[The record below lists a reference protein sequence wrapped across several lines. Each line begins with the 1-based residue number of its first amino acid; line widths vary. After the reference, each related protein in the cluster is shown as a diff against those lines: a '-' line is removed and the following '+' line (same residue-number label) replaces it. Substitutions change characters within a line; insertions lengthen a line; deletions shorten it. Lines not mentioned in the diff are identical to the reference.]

1 MRDHG
6 PLCSSL
12 GLREQECGAALI
24 VEDQPATPARSSGE
38 LSLDEGR
45 NELKSKVLDRIYCQ
59 SANPGFSG
67 PCPALEIL
75 RRPQNRDAVD
85 SFPVQMLEMPCVAG
99 QEIVCLP
106 VDRG

>member
-59 SANPGFSG
+59 IRVAFRAAAVVSYRKNT
-67 PCPALEIL
+67 AL
-75 RRPQNRDAVD
+75 
-85 SFPVQMLEMPCVAG
+85 
-99 QEIVCLP
+99 
-106 VDRG
+106 